1 MKTVLGILTG
11 LSLALTLMTG
21 QINSAFAGTPE
32 IREDGVVV
40 IHLDEYNGYFA
51 AQETVANLKAGEYE
65 FVITNRAEKL
75 VGFQIQDLATRSNL
89 DMFPL
94 EPGETRVA
102 RVTIGDDGVRY
113 RCPINPTPW
122 YDLDVIR

>member
-1 MKTVLGILTG
+1 MKTVFGILTG
-11 LSLALTLMTG
+11 LTLALTLMTG

-32 IREDGVVV
+32 IREDGVAV

-75 VGFQIQDLATRSNL
+75 VGFQIQDLATRTNL

-94 EPGETRVA
+94 EPGETRIA